1 MNKMNR
7 IDYYRPVLLGFIV
20 GVGFLSLLYVFISPE
35 ENVKPVEPPKPII
48 EVVGTYK
55 ECEIIQY
62 TNKNLAHYSYMLYC
76 GKQK

>member
-1 MNKMNR
+1 MSR
-7 IDYYRPVLLGFIV
+7 IDYYRPVLLGFIF
-20 GVGFLSLLYVFISPE
+20 GMGFLSLLYVFISPVYD
-35 ENVKPVEPPKPII
+35 VKPAEAPKPII